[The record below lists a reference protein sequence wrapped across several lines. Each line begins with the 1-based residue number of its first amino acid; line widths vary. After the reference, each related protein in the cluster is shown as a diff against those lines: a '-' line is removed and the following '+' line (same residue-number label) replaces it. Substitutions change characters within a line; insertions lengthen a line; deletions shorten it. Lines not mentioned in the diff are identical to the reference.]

1 MDEKS
6 GYVTHEMIVQA
17 ITDAKK
23 FYRDPAISV
32 YHSAMHLLRC
42 NLIDE
47 GYELMA
53 FADRLAAKAGWIT
66 GDRIYNLQQ
75 EAICEHS
82 RAVERLRWLE
92 DLLAE
97 AASATES
104 AAAEENGGIWRK
116 VAEALV

>member
-1 MDEKS
+1 MM
-6 GYVTHEMIVQA
+6 GV
-17 ITDAKK
+17 
-23 FYRDPAISV
+23 
-32 YHSAMHLLRC
+32 
-42 NLIDE
+42 
-47 GYELMA
+47 
-53 FADRLAAKAGWIT
+53 ADKLAAKAGWIT

-75 EAICEHS
+75 EAICERS

-92 DLLAE
+92 DLLSE